1 MSSMFGRCLH
11 CGDQMLTGGC
21 SRCSSSKTYCF
32 CGTLIECGCGLKFD
46 HKCPSIVEPCFSLR
60 GQPSIGDYVDA
71 WLTSEELE
79 LPPEAFTLLK
89 MKAEWRRARMR
100 RHIAVGA

>member
-1 MSSMFGRCLH
+1 MSSW
-11 CGDQMLTGGC
+11 
-21 SRCSSSKTYCF
+21 
-32 CGTLIECGCGLKFD
+32 
-46 HKCPSIVEPCFSLR
+46 LR
-60 GQPSIGDYVDA
+60 SCCDLYNAALLGGQPAIGDYVDA